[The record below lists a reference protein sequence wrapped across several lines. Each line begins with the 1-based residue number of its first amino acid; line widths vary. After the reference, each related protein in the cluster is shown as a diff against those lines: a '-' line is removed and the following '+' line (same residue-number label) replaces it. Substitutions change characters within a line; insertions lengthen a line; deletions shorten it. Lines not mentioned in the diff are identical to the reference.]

1 MREGSNSGASQ
12 ATPMQEYHRQQPGAI
27 GLCDLLSLAGYLAL
41 ATLFFGRALFE
52 GLSSFV
58 IGKTVD
64 SGTYIWSLVWWPHA
78 VAAGINPFIAKVV
91 WAPLGVNLS
100 WVAAIPLA
108 SFVAYP
114 LTVSLGPVAS
124 YNLLVLLCPP
134 LAAWSAFLLCRYISD
149 SYWPSLLGGYIFG
162 FSPYILHHIA
172 IGHLNLLFVFPI
184 PLAVCVVL
192 LRLDDRIT
200 DTTFSAFLAGVLITQ
215 FLLAT
220 ETFATLVVVGAIGIL
235 VFYAFAAH
243 ELRERIA
250 RLIKPVVIGLVLAVV
265 LLAPY
270 FYYTFVSGD
279 PNKRVNSPAAF
290 SVDVLNFFI
299 PTAAVLMGS
308 NHWLLRVSD
317 TFTQSSEPT
326 GYLCL
331 PLLIVL
337 IWFGYRRWGEPTARA
352 LVAFVII
359 TCVLSI
365 GPRLHLAGHVGPGMP
380 WKLATHLPL
389 LNSALPAR
397 FMIYAY
403 LALAVVVS
411 LLANTRN
418 MSAPWKYAGSALIVL
433 LMLPNSSNEY
443 WERANASPEFFTS
456 GVFKQYL
463 TRNETVVVLPYGMTG
478 NSMLWQAESDMYY
491 RMAGGYVSAN
501 TPDAFVAWP
510 ITNYFLHRDAI
521 PDAEDQLKAF
531 LSTHDVHTVLVTDEA
546 WPFWKALMSTLA
558 SSLQHAGGVYI
569 CRVPAEELARY
580 RTLTAI
586 EMETRFDSARFD
598 ALLIGAQQYLANGGE
613 LAKVTP
619 FALQSLRLLP
629 FGWVSERDIRTRSG
643 LYVGPAAD
651 DGIAVGV
658 TGSYEALKPTIER
671 YRGYARGIYFPYPGK
686 LSGPPRGNTFMR
698 LLVIEFSRDGLA
710 NAAEAAKH
718 ASVISAK

>member
-1 MREGSNSGASQ
+1 MRERSNISASQ
-12 ATPMQEYHRQQPGAI
+12 ARSATDERRVPKPRAT
-27 GLCDLLSLAGYLAL
+27 DLYTLLTLTGYAVLAV
-41 ATLFFGRALFE
+41 LFFGRELLE
-52 GLSSFV
+52 GLSSYV
-58 IGKTVD
+58 LGKGVD
-64 SGTYIWSLVWWPHA
+64 STIFMWSLVWWPHA
-78 VAAGINPFIAKVV
+78 LANGINPFVSKVV
-91 WAPLGVNLS
+91 WAPLGYNLAWS
-100 WVAAIPLA
+100 TAIPLA

-114 LTVSLGPVAS
+114 LTASLGPVAS
-124 YNLLVLLCPP
+124 YNLLVLLCPA
-134 LAAWSAFLLCRYISD
+134 LAAWCAFLLCRYISN
-149 SYWPSLLGGYIFG
+149 SYWPSVLGGYIFG

-365 GPRLHLAGHVGPGMP
+365 GPR
-380 WKLATHLPL
+380 
-389 LNSALPAR
+389 
-397 FMIYAY
+397 
-403 LALAVVVS
+403 
-411 LLANTRN
+411 
-418 MSAPWKYAGSALIVL
+418 
-433 LMLPNSSNEY
+433 
-443 WERANASPEFFTS
+443 
-456 GVFKQYL
+456 
-463 TRNETVVVLPYGMTG
+463 
-478 NSMLWQAESDMYY
+478 
-491 RMAGGYVSAN
+491 
-501 TPDAFVAWP
+501 
-510 ITNYFLHRDAI
+510 
-521 PDAEDQLKAF
+521 
-531 LSTHDVHTVLVTDEA
+531 
-546 WPFWKALMSTLA
+546 
-558 SSLQHAGGVYI
+558 
-569 CRVPAEELARY
+569 
-580 RTLTAI
+580 
-586 EMETRFDSARFD
+586 
-598 ALLIGAQQYLANGGE
+598 
-613 LAKVTP
+613 
-619 FALQSLRLLP
+619 
-629 FGWVSERDIRTRSG
+629 
-643 LYVGPAAD
+643 
-651 DGIAVGV
+651 
-658 TGSYEALKPTIER
+658 
-671 YRGYARGIYFPYPGK
+671 
-686 LSGPPRGNTFMR
+686 
-698 LLVIEFSRDGLA
+698 
-710 NAAEAAKH
+710 
-718 ASVISAK
+718 